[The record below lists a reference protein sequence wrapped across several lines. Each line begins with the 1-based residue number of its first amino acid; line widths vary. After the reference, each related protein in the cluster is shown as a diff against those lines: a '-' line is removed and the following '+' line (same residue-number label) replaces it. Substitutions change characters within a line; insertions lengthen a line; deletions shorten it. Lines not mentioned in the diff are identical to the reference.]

1 MIIFRKKTTGCR
13 ASSFTLVEL
22 LAALAVF
29 SIIMLLLM
37 RFTNAANATWT
48 KSAANMRV
56 YQNARA
62 VMDLIDQD
70 LRGIV
75 LSSTSGEEI
84 QIVDHAGSGGKQLT
98 FVSAVGEDDNAASE
112 LVEITYQVTGN
123 KIERAEVSDQDG
135 GAWNF
140 LGAPTGWASNGSPA
154 YEEVTIGVTD
164 FSMTVLPSAAAPK
177 YVQVSLTLIDDRA
190 PNVNELKEQ
199 TERTFTKTIYLNQ

>member
-37 RFTNAANATWT
+37 RFTNAANTTWT

-62 VMDLIDQD
+62 VMDLIGQD

-75 LSSTSGEEI
+75 LSSVDGEEI
-84 QIVDHAGSGGKQLT
+84 EIYDHAGTDDKQLT
-98 FVSAVGEDDNAASE
+98 FVSAVGEDDNDASE
-112 LVEITYQVTGN
+112 LVEITYQLDGTTL
-123 KIERAEVSDQDG
+123 KRSEVGDNDG
-135 GAWNF
+135 ANWNF
-140 LGAPTGWASNGSPA
+140 LGNPPGWESGGESF
-154 YEEVTIGVTD
+154 EEITSGVTD
-164 FSMTVLPSAAAPK
+164 FSMDVYPDTITPR
-177 YVQVSLTLIDDRA
+177 YVMVSLTLIDDRA
-190 PNVNELKEQ
+190 KVTELQEQ
-199 TERTFTKTIYLNQ
+199 SKRTFTKTIFLSQ